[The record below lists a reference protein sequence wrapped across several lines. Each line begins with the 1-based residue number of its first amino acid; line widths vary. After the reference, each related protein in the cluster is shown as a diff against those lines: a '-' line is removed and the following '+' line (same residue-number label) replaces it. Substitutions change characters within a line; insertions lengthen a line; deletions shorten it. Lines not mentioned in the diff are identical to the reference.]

1 VIRPQIAV
9 TLGDPRGVGPEVARE
24 AIDSLDREGL
34 GASLVVVGP
43 DGILDQ
49 HEPFPMGMAPQPDL
63 DPADADA
70 GSAAARAIECAVEMA
85 LAGEVHAIV
94 TGPVHKPSLRAAG
107 WDVPGQT
114 EMLAGLTGAER
125 VGMLMAAERTSLG
138 SPLRVLLATTH
149 LALRDVP
156 AAVTETLLV
165 EQTELLAGT
174 LRSDWGI
181 EQPRLALCAFNPHAS
196 DGGLFGTEE
205 ASVYAPALDRLREAG
220 LCVKGP
226 VPADTVFCRALGGEF
241 DAVVVPYHDVGMAAF
256 KTVAF
261 GSGVNVTIG
270 LPFIRT
276 SPDHGTAFDIAG
288 KGRADGSSMLEAIRL
303 ATLLANRRFDM
314 GSAHV

>member
-1 VIRPQIAV
+1 
-9 TLGDPRGVGPEVARE
+9 
-24 AIDSLDREGL
+24 
-34 GASLVVVGP
+34 
-43 DGILDQ
+43 
-49 HEPFPMGMAPQPDL
+49 MAPQPDL

-70 GSAAARAIECAVEMA
+70 GSAAARAIEYAVEMA